1 VLQRVSIYFAKLLTH
16 YYVTIFIFI
25 NFVTY
30 NLQKIKYYIVSLD
43 FYDFILNLIKQIKTK
58 TSLGFLKSANL

>member
-1 VLQRVSIYFAKLLTH
+1 VLQHVSIYFAKLLTH

-43 FYDFILNLIKQIKTK
+43 FYDFILI
-58 TSLGFLKSANL
+58 